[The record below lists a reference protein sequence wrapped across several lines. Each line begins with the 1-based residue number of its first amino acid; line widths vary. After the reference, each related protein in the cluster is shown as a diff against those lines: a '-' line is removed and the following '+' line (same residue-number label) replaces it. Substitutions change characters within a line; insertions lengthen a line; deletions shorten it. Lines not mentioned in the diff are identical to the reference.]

1 VTTRIPRH
9 GYPSSINPD
18 TDIDPVGGLKAVA
31 LSADRMLERIERSDM
46 AQGSALDTTLIVA
59 KARCGL
65 DPDAELFETWEAWVT
80 AMQLGSARFAM
91 ATAPEGSVVTYRI
104 KEKEWHLPAT
114 GPRPHA
120 NADAWITAFY
130 LALICRESER
140 LNELA
145 QVPVSLLRESGA
157 TFDEYIY
164 SWVETLQR
172 YWLGQDGVS
181 EHLVAAVDGTG
192 PESAEYV
199 DQALMSLVLYPP
211 IILFYRYL
219 RGDHAQ
225 FTEALVD
232 AVKWHKSYWSTGGDD
247 LAMDSNGYV
256 ALGPLAIACLARD
269 HGFPIEV
276 DSEYLPKALLNFA
289 WAGEI
294 DT

>member
-1 VTTRIPRH
+1 LVC
-9 GYPSSINPD
+9 
-18 TDIDPVGGLKAVA
+18 DIDTAVGVEALASNAEGLLK
-31 LSADRMLERIERSDM
+31 DIGRSDM
-46 AQGSALDTTLIVA
+46 SRRHVFDTTLILA
-59 KARCGL
+59 EARCKL
-65 DPDAELFETWEAWVT
+65 DPEAEEFETWEAWIT
-80 AMQLGSARFAM
+80 AMQLGSDRFAM
-91 ATAPEGSVVTYRI
+91 AVASEGSVVTCRI
-104 KEKEWHLPAT
+104 KEKEWNLPAT
-114 GPRPHA
+114 GPQSHV
-120 NADAWITAFY
+120 NAGSWVTAFY

-145 QVPVSLLRESGA
+145 RVPISLLRESGA

-172 YWLGQDGVS
+172 FWLGEEGVS
-181 EHLVAAVDGTG
+181 GHLVAAMDGTG
-192 PESAEYV
+192 PESAEHA

-256 ALGPLAIACLARD
+256 ALDPLAIACLARD

-289 WAGEI
+289 WEGEI